1 LYRPDPDWHG
11 GLVVAVQ
18 GGNMLEPYRVVDLT
32 DERGNLA
39 AFMLAGLGADVVLV
53 EPPDGSGGRRRGPFA
68 GAGEDP
74 ERSLTFWGWNRGKRS
89 VVLDPTSGPGRSALA
104 DLCRDADVV
113 IESGA
118 IPVDLAALRAAHPGL
133 VTVSISAFGPT
144 GPKAHWPSTDLT
156 AHAAGCQLAMT
167 GDEDRAP
174 VRTTIPQAFLHAS
187 ADAAVGAL
195 MALTE
200 RTASGRGQHIEVTA
214 QRSIMQ
220 ATQSYALAAPLG
232 AAPVQRKS
240 GGIRTAGLDVQL
252 VWPCKDGYVSVTFLF
267 GASMGP
273 FTRRFMHLI
282 HEEGYCDE
290 ATRDKDWL
298 DYTNQLYD
306 GREPVEE
313 YERLKRIVGDFCA
326 ARTKAELLEA
336 AQSRMLLLAPVATA
350 AEVMRSP
357 QFEAREYFD
366 VVEDRLLSEVAV
378 LTPGPWVKSSCLA
391 PTRLGRAPRLGEHTE
406 EVLGAPPR
414 MRPPAPVSSDP
425 VRRPPLEGVKV
436 LDLTWAMSGPA
447 TTRTM
452 ADFGA
457 TVVRI
462 ETGEHLDVA
471 RTVGPFVN
479 DVPGIDASG
488 LLFNMTTGKRSVS
501 LDLRE
506 PGARAVLDDLVR
518 WSDVVI
524 ESFSPRGRAT
534 LDLGYARLSALRPG
548 LIMMSSCLFGQTG
561 PLERYAGLGTMGSAL
576 SGFNDLTGWAD
587 RPPCGPFGAY
597 TDYPSPRFALCAI
610 LAALDHRRRTG
621 QGQYL
626 DFAQSEASVHFLT
639 PALLDQV
646 INGGSPSREG
656 NADVTMAPHGVY
668 RAAGEDAWVAVAC
681 RDDRDWRALA
691 GLIGRE
697 DLAALSV
704 AARRSRR
711 GQLDEVIEAW
721 TATRPAP
728 EVERQVIAAGVPAH
742 AVQNSGEC
750 AADPQLRHLG
760 HYVELSHPEHGT
772 ITVEGCRIALSETPG
787 VVEGIPPFL
796 GQDTVEVLTDLLG
809 YDDDRIGALY
819 AAGALN

>member
-1 LYRPDPDWHG
+1 
-11 GLVVAVQ
+11 
-18 GGNMLEPYRVVDLT
+18 MLEGYRIVDLT

-53 EPPDGSGGRRRGPFA
+53 EPPTGSGGRHRGPFA
-68 GAGEDP
+68 GGGADA

-89 VVLDPTSGPGRSALA
+89 VVIDLTAAAGPSALA
-104 DLCRDADVV
+104 ALCRDADVV

-118 IPVDLAALRAAHPGL
+118 VPVDLTPLRAAHPEL

-144 GPKAHWPSTDLT
+144 GPKAQWPSTDLT

-174 VRTTIPQAFLHAS
+174 VRTTVPQAFLHAS

-200 RTASGRGQHIEVTA
+200 RAASGRGQHVDVTA
-214 QRSIMQ
+214 QRSMMQ
-220 ATQSYALAAPLG
+220 ATQSYALASPLG
-232 AAPVQRKS
+232 ATPVERKS
-240 GGIRTAGLDVQL
+240 GGIRSGGLDVQL

-273 FTRRFMHLI
+273 FTRRLMHLI
-282 HEEGYCDE
+282 HDEGYCDR

-306 GREPVEE
+306 GREPIEE

-336 AQSRMLLLAPVATA
+336 AQSRMLLVAPVATA
-350 AEVMRSP
+350 AEVMHSS
-357 QFEAREYFD
+357 QFEARAYFD
-366 VVEDRLLSEVAV
+366 VVEDRLLSEGPVP
-378 LTPGPWVKSSCLA
+378 TPGPWVKSSRLA
-391 PTRLGRAPRLGEHTE
+391 PTRLGRAPRLGEHTD
-406 EVLGAPPR
+406 EVLRSPPR
-414 MRPPAPVSSDP
+414 ARPAVPVQTAA
-425 VRRPPLEGVKV
+425 VRRPPLQDVKV

-462 ETGEHLDVA
+462 ETSGHLDVA

-479 DVPGIDASG
+479 DRPGTDSSG
-488 LLFNMTTGKRSVS
+488 LLFNMTVGKRSVS
-501 LDLRE
+501 LDLRQ
-506 PGARAVLDDLVR
+506 PGAREVLDDLVR

-534 LDLGYARLSALRPG
+534 LDLGYERLHGLRPG

-576 SGFNDLTGWAD
+576 SGFNDLTGWPD

-597 TDYPSPRFALCAI
+597 TDYPSPRFALCAL

-646 INGGSPSREG
+646 VNGGTPSREG
-656 NADVTMAPHGVY
+656 NDDATMAPHGVY
-668 RAAGEDAWVAVAC
+668 ACAGDDAWAAIAC
-681 RDDRDWRALA
+681 RHDDDWRALA
-691 GLIGRE
+691 ALMGRD
-697 DLAALSV
+697 DLAPWTAS
-704 AARRSRR
+704 ARRARR
-711 GQLDEVIEAW
+711 AQLDQLVGAW
-721 TATRPAP
+721 TGVRPAP
-728 EVERQVIAAGVPAH
+728 EVEAQVIAAGVPAH

-760 HYVELSHPEHGT
+760 HFVELSHPEHGT
-772 ITVEGCRIALSETPG
+772 VTVEGCRIMLSATPG

-796 GQDTVEVLTDLLG
+796 GQDTNEVLTAMLG
-809 YDDDRIGALY
+809 YDDDRVGALY
-819 AAGALN
+819 TAGALN